1 MRINALEDQE
11 TGFQCGDA
19 DDNDEGRCILFYFL
33 FAKFTWSLPRRVIY
47 MRKKLTKTQVEE
59 QRLCYAVKACHM
71 MGFDAEKAADLLET
85 EIEIVTTIYAMIEKD
100 MIDFNSK

>member
-1 MRINALEDQE
+1 
-11 TGFQCGDA
+11 
-19 DDNDEGRCILFYFL
+19 
-33 FAKFTWSLPRRVIY
+33 
-47 MRKKLTKTQVEE
+47 MRKKLTKPQVEA

-85 EIEIVTTIYAMIEKD
+85 ELEIVTTIYAMIEKD

>member
-1 MRINALEDQE
+1 
-11 TGFQCGDA
+11 
-19 DDNDEGRCILFYFL
+19 
-33 FAKFTWSLPRRVIY
+33 

-71 MGFDAEKAADLLET
+71 MGFDAKKAADLLET

>member
-1 MRINALEDQE
+1 
-11 TGFQCGDA
+11 
-19 DDNDEGRCILFYFL
+19 
-33 FAKFTWSLPRRVIY
+33 
-47 MRKKLTKTQVEE
+47 MRKKLTKTQVAE

-85 EIEIVTTIYAMIEKD
+85 EIEIVTTIYAMIEED

>member
-1 MRINALEDQE
+1 MKRSDLHE
-11 TGFQCGDA
+11 
-19 DDNDEGRCILFYFL
+19 
-33 FAKFTWSLPRRVIY
+33 
-47 MRKKLTKTQVEE
+47 KKVNKNSSSRAEIV
-59 QRLCYAVKACHM
+59 LCSKACHM

>member
-1 MRINALEDQE
+1 MTKVATFSFIFVREKCMVYNEK
-11 TGFQCGDA
+11 G
-19 DDNDEGRCILFYFL
+19 
-33 FAKFTWSLPRRVIY
+33 VIY